1 MERRD
6 FLKAATAGIAAI
18 GSLPVLAMSRTPGR
32 KPALL
37 GVLVLAVM
45 AVAQPA
51 TAAEAIEIWP
61 KDSPQLKDVQEEH
74 IPKLYLYPGPQSQQK
89 KPAVLIL
96 PAGGYKHHSDMSGE
110 VKWLNGLGIA
120 VYVVKYRL
128 PVCGRA
134 PAYNGYKHPAPLH
147 DAQRSMRIIRGSAEK
162 WGLDPNRIGI
172 SGGSSGGHLAS
183 TLATHYD
190 RGDKGA
196 EDPIERMSCR
206 PDYVFLINSVI
217 TMQGKF
223 SHQWPNGYMPSRDR
237 LLPKDPPQELVDDL
251 SNELQVTPDTPPT
264 FLHHGGQD
272 KLVPAENS
280 LQFFI
285 ALRKNNVAFSELHF
299 FSHGGHFYRQ
309 MDWHPL
315 GESWLRRLGVIGEL
329 HKDEKLQKSLTDK
342 GAWAND
348 NK

>member
-1 MERRD
+1 M
-6 FLKAATAGIAAI
+6 K
-18 GSLPVLAMSRTPGR
+18 SR

-45 AVAQPA
+45 AVAHNA

-61 KDSPQLKDVQEEH
+61 KDSPELKDVKEEH
-74 IPKLYLYPGPQSQQK
+74 IPKLHLYPGTQTAEK
-89 KPAVLIL
+89 RPAVLIL
-96 PAGGYKHHSDMSGE
+96 PAGGYKHHSDTSKN
-110 VKWLNGLGIA
+110 VTWLNGLGIA
-120 VYVVKYRL
+120 AYVVKYRL
-128 PVCGRA
+128 PV
-134 PAYNGYKHPAPLH
+134 YGYKHPMPLN
-147 DAQRSMRIIRGSAEK
+147 DAQRSMRIIRSNADK

-172 SGGSSGGHLAS
+172 LGGSSGGHLAS

-190 RGDKGA
+190 RGDKDA
-196 EDPIERMSCR
+196 KDPIERMSCR

-237 LLPKDPPQELVDDL
+237 LLPKDPPQELVDNL

-264 FLHHGGQD
+264 FLAHGGQD

-299 FSHGGHFYRQ
+299 FSHGGHFYQQ